1 MAYDAIPQQTAADNQ
16 PPRKRL
22 PFVDGSRG
30 LASLWI
36 VCQHFLPHSSD
47 GPLVKSLWRSNCAVD
62 YFIVLS
68 GFVTHWAARGK
79 FSQSAN
85 RWPDAKRWYGRRF
98 GRVLLAVWLA
108 MAVSAILLYL
118 GGNGDLDATHLTL
131 CAFLVEPWR
140 SVWNQISGARH
151 HRRDVC
157 LLSTQVAVPKPVVPR
172 RPVLDGSRPRA
183 VVAPLSGAVRPVPLR
198 ATAFDG
204 RGGRPRDRA
213 FVRRSPLRLR

>member
-1 MAYDAIPQQTAADNQ
+1 MAYDAIPQQTDTQ

-47 GPLVKSLWRSNCAVD
+47 GPLVKSLWRGNAAVD

-79 FSQSAN
+79 FSQSAH
-85 RWPDAKRWYGRRF
+85 RWPDARRWYGRRF

-118 GGNGDLDATHLTL
+118 GGDGDLNVTHLTL
-131 CAFLVEPWR
+131 CAFLAEPWR
-140 SVWNQISGARH
+140 SVWNQISGAPR
-151 HRRDVC
+151 HRRD
-157 LLSTQVAVPKPVVPR
+157 LISTQMAVSK
-172 RPVLDGSRPRA
+172 
-183 VVAPLSGAVRPVPLR
+183 
-198 ATAFDG
+198 
-204 RGGRPRDRA
+204 
-213 FVRRSPLRLR
+213 

>member
-1 MAYDAIPQQTAADNQ
+1 MAYDAIPQQTTTENQ

-79 FSQSAN
+79 FSTSST
-85 RWPDAKRWYGRRF
+85 RWHDARRWYGRRF

-108 MAVSAILLYL
+108 MGVSAILLYL
-118 GGNGDLDATHLTL
+118 GGDGDLNVTHLSL
-131 CAFLVEPWR
+131 CALLVEPWR
-140 SVWNQISGARH
+140 SAWNQISGGPR
-151 HRRDVC
+151 HRRD
-157 LLSTQVAVPKPVVPR
+157 LIFTQVAVPKPVVPR
-172 RPVLDGSRPRA
+172 RPVLDGRGPRA
-183 VVAPLSGAVRPVPLR
+183 VVASLSGALRPVPLR

-204 RGGRPRDRA
+204 GRGRPRDRA
-213 FVRRSPLRLR
+213 FVRRSPVRLR

>member
-1 MAYDAIPQQTAADNQ
+1 VPRKLLSGTLPHCCSHYSNNNRARDCETDSMAYDAIPQHTTENQ

-36 VCQHFLPHSSD
+36 VCQHFLPHSSN

-108 MAVSAILLYL
+108 MGVSAVLLYL

-140 SVWNQISGARH
+140 SVWKSN
-151 HRRDVC
+151 V
-157 LLSTQVAVPKPVVPR
+157 
-172 RPVLDGSRPRA
+172 
-183 VVAPLSGAVRPVPLR
+183 
-198 ATAFDG
+198 
-204 RGGRPRDRA
+204 GRPTPSTRCLTA
-213 FVRRSPLRLR
+213 

>member
-1 MAYDAIPQQTAADNQ
+1 MPSAYDAIPQQTDTQ

-79 FSQSAN
+79 FSQSTN

-108 MAVSAILLYL
+108 MGVSAILLYL
-118 GGNGDLDATHLTL
+118 GGNGDLNVIHLTL

-140 SVWNQISGARH
+140 SVWKSSR
-151 HRRDVC
+151 V
-157 LLSTQVAVPKPVVPR
+157 
-172 RPVLDGSRPRA
+172 DG
-183 VVAPLSGAVRPVPLR
+183 V
-198 ATAFDG
+198 
-204 RGGRPRDRA
+204 GRPKFDSTRNA
-213 FVRRSPLRLR
+213 TVLRETHKAPSV

>member
-1 MAYDAIPQQTAADNQ
+1 MRTQPSYPWSSQLDRIACCPELKHNMPGAYDAIPQQTTTDNQ

-79 FSQSAN
+79 FSTSST
-85 RWPDAKRWYGRRF
+85 RWNDAKRWYGRRF

-118 GGNGDLDATHLTL
+118 GGNGDLNVTHLAL

-140 SVWNQISGARH
+140 SVLNQLSGAPR
-151 HRRDVC
+151 HRRD
-157 LLSTQVAVPKPVVPR
+157 
-172 RPVLDGSRPRA
+172 
-183 VVAPLSGAVRPVPLR
+183 
-198 ATAFDG
+198 TA
-204 RGGRPRDRA
+204 
-213 FVRRSPLRLR
+213 

>member
-1 MAYDAIPQQTAADNQ
+1 MAYDAIPQQTTTDNQ

-79 FSQSAN
+79 FSTSST
-85 RWPDAKRWYGRRF
+85 RWHDARRWYGRRF

-118 GGNGDLDATHLTL
+118 GGDGDLNVIHLTL

-140 SVWNQISGARH
+140 SVWKSN
-151 HRRDVC
+151 V
-157 LLSTQVAVPKPVVPR
+157 
-172 RPVLDGSRPRA
+172 
-183 VVAPLSGAVRPVPLR
+183 
-198 ATAFDG
+198 
-204 RGGRPRDRA
+204 GRPTPSTRLDFHTGGVLPIGGA
-213 FVRRSPLRLR
+213 PTASPGR